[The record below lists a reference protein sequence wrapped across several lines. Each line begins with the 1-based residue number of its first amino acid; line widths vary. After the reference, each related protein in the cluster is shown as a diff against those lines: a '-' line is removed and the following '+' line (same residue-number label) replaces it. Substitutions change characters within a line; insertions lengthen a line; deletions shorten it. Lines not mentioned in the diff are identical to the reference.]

1 MGPWGKRERAIGP
14 ARRMEK
20 GSDAFRAKE
29 ALTGR
34 EQGENFLDDPVMRD
48 GLRHPTKEEEEEEQ
62 LATSTLQSWQIG

>member
-1 MGPWGKRERAIGP
+1 MEWVLGERERAIGP

-34 EQGENFLDDPVMRD
+34 EQGESRE
-48 GLRHPTKEEEEEEQ
+48 R
-62 LATSTLQSWQIG
+62 TSYMIPSCAMASGIQQKKKRKRSN

>member
-1 MGPWGKRERAIGP
+1 MEWVLGERERAIGP

-34 EQGENFLDDPVMRD
+34 EQGESRE
-48 GLRHPTKEEEEEEQ
+48 R
-62 LATSTLQSWQIG
+62 TS